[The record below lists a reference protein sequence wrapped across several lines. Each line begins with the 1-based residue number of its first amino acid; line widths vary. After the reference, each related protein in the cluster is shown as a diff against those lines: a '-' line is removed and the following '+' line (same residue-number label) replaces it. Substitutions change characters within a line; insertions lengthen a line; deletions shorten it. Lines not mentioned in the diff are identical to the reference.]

1 MWPYYSLSVRGG
13 VPPYEGKLG
22 FSRGKGR
29 EDGIFKPEA
38 TSFPGFL
45 ILPPCGK
52 MRDPG
57 NEVEPEDAQCGNM
70 DVFWSS
76 TFYLLVATLYF

>member
-22 FSRGKGR
+22 FQEGRG
-29 EDGIFKPEA
+29 
-38 TSFPGFL
+38 
-45 ILPPCGK
+45 GK
-52 MRDPG
+52 MGFSNQKQPRSQGFSSYRRPG